1 MCNFNGLFYIT
12 QKAFHQKPPEMSFSY
27 LYRKGS
33 GGTDVV
39 PKKAS
44 TSSSREEKRKS
55 AKFSESIVSDVIRIL
70 FTFCLILIQ
79 KPFMTRLFCFWG
91 SGI

>member
-1 MCNFNGLFYIT
+1 MPTFFVTSFFNI
-12 QKAFHQKPPEMSFSY
+12 
-27 LYRKGS
+27 YRKGS

-55 AKFSESIVSDVIRIL
+55 GKFSEAIVSDAIL
-70 FTFCLILIQ
+70 VF
-79 KPFMTRLFCFWG
+79 
-91 SGI
+91 